1 MNTQSVDTPKPVV
14 IVTGGSRGIGA
25 AVCRLAATREYAVAV
40 NFFSDSESANALVE
54 DINRLG
60 GHGIALQGDVSKEG
74 DVRRIFDTAAAE
86 LGPLS
91 ALVNNAGILETQM
104 DLVDM
109 TASRFDRIF
118 ATNVR
123 GSFLCAREA
132 IRHMARSRGGSG
144 GAIVNVSSAA
154 SRMGAPHEYIDYAAS
169 KGAIDSMTLGLSKEV
184 AAEGIRVNAVR
195 PGLIETEMHA
205 SGGEPGRI
213 DRLRSSVP
221 MGRGG
226 SAEEVAH
233 AILWLLSEEAS
244 YCTGALLDLAG
255 GR

>member
-1 MNTQSVDTPKPVV
+1 MNTQSADSTKPVL

-25 AVCRLAATREYAVAV
+25 AVCRIAATRGYAIAV
-40 NFFSDSESANALVE
+40 NFISSSESAHALVK
-54 DINRLG
+54 DIRSLG
-60 GHGIALQGDVSKEG
+60 GQGIAVQGDVSKEE
-74 DVRRIFDTAAAE
+74 DVSRIFDTATGE

-109 TASRFDRIF
+109 TASRIDRIF

-132 IRHMARSRGGSG
+132 IRHMALSRGGTG

-213 DRLRSSVP
+213 NRLRSSVP
-221 MGRGG
+221 LGRGG

-233 AILWLLSEEAS
+233 AIVWLLSVEAS

>member
-25 AVCRLAATREYAVAV
+25 AVCRLAATRKYAVAV
-40 NFFSDSESANALVE
+40 NFFSDSESADALVE